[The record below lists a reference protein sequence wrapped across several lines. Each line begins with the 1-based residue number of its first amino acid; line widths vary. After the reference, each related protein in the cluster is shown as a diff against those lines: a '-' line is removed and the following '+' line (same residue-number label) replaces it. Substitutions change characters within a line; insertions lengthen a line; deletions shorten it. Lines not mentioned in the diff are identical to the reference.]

1 MSRLSLFFFSVGLAA
16 VLITISSSAPSHSR
30 QKRGFRNAALS
41 TARGFGKRM
50 QQSGTLE
57 ELGLHSD
64 FNRPMASSWLAEQI
78 ARSPAL
84 AKLLVEKVI
93 DQNGD
98 GMINP
103 DEMFQAL

>member
-1 MSRLSLFFFSVGLAA
+1 MSRLSLILLSAIALCALVSAA
-16 VLITISSSAPSHSR
+16 PSR

-50 QQSGTLE
+50 QQSDD
-57 ELGLHSD
+57 LGLHEDLS
-64 FNRPMASSWLAEQI
+64 RPMASNWFAEQV

-84 AKLLVEKVI
+84 AKYLVEKVI

-98 GMINP
+98 GLIHP
-103 DEMFQAL
+103 DEMYQNL

>member
-1 MSRLSLFFFSVGLAA
+1 MSRISLIIFTIMVVVA
-16 VLITISSSAPSHSR
+16 VCSSAPSR

-50 QQSGTLE
+50 QPEVFDDLSM
-57 ELGLHSD
+57 HSD
-64 FNRPMASSWLAEQI
+64 FNRPIASSWLADQV

-103 DEMFQAL
+103 DEMFQAV